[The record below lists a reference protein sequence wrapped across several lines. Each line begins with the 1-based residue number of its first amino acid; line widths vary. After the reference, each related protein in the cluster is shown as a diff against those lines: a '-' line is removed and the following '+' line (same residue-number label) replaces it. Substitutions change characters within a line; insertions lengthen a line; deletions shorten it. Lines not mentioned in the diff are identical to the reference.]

1 VQHRDQVLRQKPTLP
16 CLLWITYCH
25 ETTCAYVS
33 NLYVCNWYEACFAFL
48 LTELMLPG
56 CVSRPSVPRVLSH
69 RLQRLLVFAFV
80 CV

>member
-48 LTELMLPG
+48 
-56 CVSRPSVPRVLSH
+56 PS
-69 RLQRLLVFAFV
+69 
-80 CV
+80 